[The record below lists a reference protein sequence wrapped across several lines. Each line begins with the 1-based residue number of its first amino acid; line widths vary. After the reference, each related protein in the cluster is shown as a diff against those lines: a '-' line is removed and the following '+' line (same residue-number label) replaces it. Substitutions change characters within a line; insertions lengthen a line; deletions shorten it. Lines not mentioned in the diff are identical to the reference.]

1 RDSNNRTACRR
12 CRKKQRCRDRSPRRP
27 LRAGLRGLSQDRL
40 AGDRRRSRRGQLH
53 GARRGPIAR
62 CDLARGA
69 RPGGVREPQHA
80 GGPRAIPCRFFGAA
94 IIGRHPLKIVVTVK
108 QVPDPNSNFALESDN
123 TISREKE
130 AVLDPGDECGV
141 EEGLQLKESL
151 GGEVILV
158 SMGPERA
165 KDAIRKGLSMGADR
179 GVLISDAALAG
190 ADALLTAKALAAAI
204 KQEQPD
210 LVICATES
218 YDGSTGMVP
227 PMLAELL
234 GMPQLTFA
242 KKVEVD
248 GSSVK
253 VHRQTADGYQ
263 VVETATPALITVTA
277 AIAEPRYASLKGIM
291 AARSKEIKQVSLGD
305 LGVEKSEPAE
315 TIEGVVDAET
325 RKAGEV
331 IEDDGSAVERI
342 AKVLAEATVI

>member
-1 RDSNNRTACRR
+1 MTENA
-12 CRKKQRCRDRSPRRP
+12 
-27 LRAGLRGLSQDRL
+27 
-40 AGDRRRSRRGQLH
+40 
-53 GARRGPIAR
+53 
-62 CDLARGA
+62 
-69 RPGGVREPQHA
+69 
-80 GGPRAIPCRFFGAA
+80 
-94 IIGRHPLKIVVTVK
+94 LKIVVTVK
-108 QVPDPNSNFALESDN
+108 QVPDPNATLSLEGDN

-141 EEGLQLKESL
+141 EEGLQLKEAH
-151 GGEVILV
+151 GGEVVLV

-179 GVLISDAALAG
+179 GVLVSDAGLAG
-190 ADALLTAKALAAAI
+190 ADALLTARVLAAAI
-204 KQEQPD
+204 KQEEPD

-234 GMPQLTFA
+234 GFPQLTFA
-242 KKVEVD
+242 KKVEAD

-263 VVETATPALITVTA
+263 VVEASTPALITVTA

-291 AARSKEIKQVSLGD
+291 AARSKEIKQLAVAD
-305 LGVEKSEPAE
+305 LGVEKSQAAE
-315 TIEGVVDAET
+315 TIEGVTDAET

-331 IEDDGSAVERI
+331 IEDDGTAVDKIVQVLSE
-342 AKVLAEATVI
+342 AKVL